1 MREAV
6 RLAGPRPLWARI
18 LLAAECSSSPAPPSC
33 RREEAGRPTVDNGPG
48 GSGETGS
55 GARLMTSSGLPGT
68 VLRGRWDIESLLG
81 AALRKLA

>member
-1 MREAV
+1 VREAV

-55 GARLMTSSGLPGT
+55 GEAQVQRRHRKRTPVQLVEKMSSYLEHG
-68 VLRGRWDIESLLG
+68 
-81 AALRKLA
+81 